1 MQRRSFLSLLGLT
14 TLGATLSACAATI
27 DGSEAPDG
35 GPDDA
40 PPAPDAHATPDAVAA
55 VDVIPLVDVTPRADV
70 DAGARVDVDSPSG
83 AVVISETFDVVLNDS
98 TCSGHAHALTV
109 IARTY
114 PEGVPVRYL
123 GGSHLVELLPSE
135 LVLLERGARLPYAT
149 VGQGPGHGHC
159 GTAWRSSVGPAEP
172 HRPDACE
179 LRNTTATCV
188 LHR

>member
-1 MQRRSFLSLLGLT
+1 MQRRTFLSFLGLT

-35 GPDDA
+35 GPDDD
-40 PPAPDAHATPDAVAA
+40 APDAHATTDAAVAVDVIPR
-55 VDVIPLVDVTPRADV
+55 VDVIPLVDAEAD
-70 DAGARVDVDSPSG
+70 ARVAVDSTSG
-83 AVVISETFDVVLNDS
+83 AVVISETFEVVLNDS
-98 TCSGHAHALTV
+98 TCSGHSHSLTV

-123 GGSHLVELLPSE
+123 GGSHLVTLMPSE
-135 LVLLERGARLPYAT
+135 LVLLARGARLPYAT

-179 LRNTTATCV
+179 LHNTTATCD